1 MNSLGRHYRD
11 QTDPT
16 NPSCDYEQNG
26 VKCTFFT
33 SGNEYAAL
41 PYPSD
46 ISTGPVTDN
55 TPSSSDLASIMA
67 LLQQQKAD
75 SDHQRALQQQQA
87 EQMRLLQ
94 EQVGTI
100 LRRDAPMGATV
111 TVTNPQPSSSVT
123 NFSHSSLS
131 SVTTT
136 STFSMPSLATYTSTT
151 APQVITSAAAG
162 FSASLQA
169 GLGQNQ
175 GNLYTGLTME
185 HLRSD
190 PELVS
195 RAAAA
200 LANVTNQVPPLNP
213 LEGVVNPARSGLL
226 NNQVINS
233 VDQLYR
239 ATTVNKQLR
248 CYEFAA
254 TGQFSYRNLLKQDN
268 CNAVTFAFGA
278 FKHLEACKSGL
289 INVSDTEFLSRLR
302 HLKNVFE
309 IACLSSKLESF
320 TEHSWLV
327 AREYDTRVIADIES
341 GAKTWDNLSV
351 GIEPDAIYCAKE
363 TVEIRTKLKKP
374 KDPKD
379 RKLDDKKPQKKLCT
393 TYNTHRSSEG
403 CYWEHTNQGQVC
415 VFDHYCS
422 WCKQNRNVVEKHKAL
437 NCEHKSE

>member
-11 QTDPT
+11 QTDPA
-16 NPSCDYEQNG
+16 NPVCDYEQNG
-26 VKCTFFT
+26 VKCTFFS
-33 SGNEYAAL
+33 SGSEYAAL
-41 PYPSD
+41 PYPPD
-46 ISTGPVTDN
+46 ITTGPVTDT
-55 TPSSSDLASIMA
+55 TPSSSTDMASILA
-67 LLQQQKAD
+67 LLHQQKAD
-75 SDHQRALQQQQA
+75 AELQRSLQQQQA

-94 EQVGTI
+94 EQVGNI
-100 LRRDAPMGATV
+100 LRRDAPVNSTLTTPA
-111 TVTNPQPSSSVT
+111 QPSRT
-123 NFSHSSLS
+123 GPNLTRSSLS
-131 SVTTT
+131 TVTTT
-136 STFSMPSLATYTSTT
+136 STFSTPSLSTFTSTT
-151 APQVITSAAAG
+151 APQAVTSVAAG

-175 GNLYTGLTME
+175 GNPYTGLTME

-213 LEGVVNPARSGLL
+213 LEGAVNPVRGGLL

-327 AREYDTRVIADIES
+327 AREYDTRVIADIEAGS
-341 GAKTWDNLSV
+341 KTWENLSV

-379 RKLDDKKPQKKLCT
+379 RKLEDKKQKKLCT

-403 CYWEHTNQGQVC
+403 CYWEHTNQGQTC
-415 VFDHYCS
+415 VFEHYCS
-422 WCKQNRNVVEKHKAL
+422 WCKQNRNVSEKHKVL
-437 NCEHKSE
+437 NCEHKTD